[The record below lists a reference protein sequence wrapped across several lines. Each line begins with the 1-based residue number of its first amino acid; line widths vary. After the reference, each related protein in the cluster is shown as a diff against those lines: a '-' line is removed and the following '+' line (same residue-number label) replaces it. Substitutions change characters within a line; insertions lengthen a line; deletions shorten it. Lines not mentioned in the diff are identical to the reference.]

1 MCVLLET
8 VMSSPEQG
16 RPENS
21 ALSNQVKSES
31 EIEARGRRNLRCQG
45 LRTCQNQKGLPHN
58 LEVWEYRPATSHIQS
73 VAEPRHNQ
81 VV

>member
-21 ALSNQVKSES
+21 ALNNQVKSES
-31 EIEARGRRNLRCQG
+31 EIEARGRR
-45 LRTCQNQKGLPHN
+45 
-58 LEVWEYRPATSHIQS
+58 I
-73 VAEPRHNQ
+73 
-81 VV
+81 